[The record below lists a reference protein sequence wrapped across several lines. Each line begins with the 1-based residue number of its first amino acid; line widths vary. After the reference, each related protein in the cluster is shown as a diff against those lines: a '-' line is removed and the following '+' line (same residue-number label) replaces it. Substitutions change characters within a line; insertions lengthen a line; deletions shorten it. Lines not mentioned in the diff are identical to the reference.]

1 MCLVLLNIPKSFCK
15 KGEPFKTLCAKNNEN
30 ENPKTFQKGNC
41 KMDFGEIKRLNIFQP
56 ILCKKGEPG
65 IQSSPKYSITHL
77 SKTFDETFCIKSCAN
92 NGRYVLYNSLMNCE
106 TPKYF
111 ASFFEKIGEPGLQ
124 SSPKYSI
131 THLSKTFG

>member
-1 MCLVLLNIPKSFCK
+1 
-15 KGEPFKTLCAKNNEN
+15 
-30 ENPKTFQKGNC
+30 
-41 KMDFGEIKRLNIFQP
+41 MDFGEIKRLNIFQP

-111 ASFFEKIGEPGLQ
+111 ASFLRKSENLDSKVLLNILLHICQ
-124 SSPKYSI
+124 K
-131 THLSKTFG
+131 HLAKQMPLCVIQTICNGMVRLNISQVFLRKGRT